1 MNAPMHIN
9 MVLDIFRK
17 CMSEKL
23 RNRVFVSRGQ
33 STIDVE
39 LPEELGGNGPSYAQL
54 AQYWKEQTQGRADWF
69 AEQDKYKMIL
79 EST

>member
-39 LPEELGGNGPSYAQL
+39 LPEELGGNGPNYAQL